1 MSAVMSLKK
10 WLKSSD
16 NPMASKLFKIAKAI
30 RYYNGPSLPWLY
42 KIVWNLHQNVKTLF
56 QELLRM
62 FYYTPMFKSQLK
74 KSPNSLLIYGGMP
87 MIMGKLDI
95 EIDEDSRV
103 SGATTFAGR
112 SVAKQTPLLKIGK
125 NCDIGWQTGISVG
138 SKVIIGDNV
147 RIAGRSTISGYPG
160 HPLNAERRAAGE
172 PEDDHQVGDII
183 LENDVWLATG
193 VNVMAGVT
201 IGHGTIVA
209 SGSVVTKDLPPNV
222 LAGGV
227 PAKVIRQITENDDA
241 RSQ

>member
-1 MSAVMSLKK
+1 MSLAVSIKN
-10 WLKSSD
+10 WLKSGNS
-16 NPMASKLFKIAKAI
+16 PLASKLFKVAKAI
-30 RYYNGPSLPWLY
+30 RYYNGPSFPWFY
-42 KIVWNLHQNVKTLF
+42 RVVWSLHHNIKNLWL
-56 QELLRM
+56 ELTRM

-74 KSPNSLLIYGGMP
+74 SAPDSVLLYGGMP
-87 MIMGKLDI
+87 LILGQLDI
-95 EIDEDSRV
+95 EVDEDSRI

-112 SVAKQTPLLKIGK
+112 SVAKTTPLLKIGK

-138 SKVIIGDNV
+138 SRVIIGDNV
-147 RIAGRSTISGYPG
+147 RIAGRSTISGFPG

-183 LENDVWLATG
+183 LQNDVWLATG

-227 PAKVIRQITENDDA
+227 PAKVIRQLTENDNA
-241 RSQ
+241 